1 MLKKIFVFVLC
12 LSLLPFYTKG
22 QDTKNI
28 LDKAVAIF
36 EKSSGLQA
44 DYDATVFRGN
54 QKQGDSQG
62 TIYVKKEK
70 FHISTPQLLAWFDGK
85 TQWMLLKNSDEVNV
99 TVPTKEEIRK
109 NNPYSFI
116 YIYKKGYA
124 LSHQTTNYNNKKC
137 YQVKL
142 KAQNPHQKIKEVYLT
157 IDAKTYLPL
166 YIEIAEDKN
175 IRTQIKVRKV
185 KNNQNFSNSLFV
197 FNKKEYPN
205 IEIIDLR

>member
-1 MLKKIFVFVLC
+1 MIRKIFAFVLC
-12 LSLLPFYTKG
+12 LTLLPSVTKG
-22 QDTKNI
+22 QDTKSI

-44 DYDATVFRGN
+44 DYDATVFRGA

-99 TVPTKEEIRK
+99 TAPTKEEIQK
-109 NNPYSFI
+109 SNPYSFI
-116 YIYKKGYA
+116 YIYKKGYT
-124 LSHQTTNYNNKKC
+124 LSHQTINYNNKKC

-142 KAQNPHQKIKEVYLT
+142 KAQNPRQKVKEVNLT
-157 IDAKTYLPL
+157 INAKTYLPL

-175 IRTQIKVRKV
+175 VRTQIKVRNV

-197 FNKKEYPN
+197 FNKKDYPN
-205 IEIIDLR
+205 IELIDLR